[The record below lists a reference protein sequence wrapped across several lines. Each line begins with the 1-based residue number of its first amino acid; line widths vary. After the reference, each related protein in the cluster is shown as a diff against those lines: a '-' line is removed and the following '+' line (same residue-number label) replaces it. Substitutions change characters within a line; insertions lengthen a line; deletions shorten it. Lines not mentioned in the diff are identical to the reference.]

1 MALSWQEDFLQK
13 LVEASQG
20 DARLATARLRPRKLR
35 VSFKHPQMR
44 TIECLFDS
52 DRLTESSIK
61 QVFVIECVPKRGSG
75 IDEPALRTEFKQA
88 GLTGDFGIDANQLL
102 FQYQW
107 GVDPQAGFAVHNSQ
121 TVRRL
126 VDWTHGILSLLF
138 DHVERRQRVLTPSRA
153 SNDGEATGTKYVAA
167 LEQYLEDFIV
177 DQWDTLPWAEDL
189 EYIDRQVACGEIG
202 ELDILARDRTTGD
215 FVVIELKKDKPERQ
229 VVGQLSSYMG
239 WITEHR
245 AAAAGVGVR
254 GVIIAHEITEKLRAA
269 VLPHDNIDVYEYR
282 FTVSLRPVEMP
293 GRGWRTTDYTDGTD
307 KKGEKP

>member
-1 MALSWQEDFLQK
+1 MVTSWQEDFLQK
-13 LVEASQG
+13 LVEASQS
-20 DARLATARLRPRKLR
+20 DARLAMAKLRPRKLR
-35 VSFKHPQMR
+35 VSFEHPQMR

-52 DRLTESSIK
+52 DRLTGSSIR

-88 GLTGDFGIDANQLL
+88 GLTGDFGIDASQLL

-126 VDWTHGILSLLF
+126 VDWTHGVLSLLF

-177 DQWDTLPWAEDL
+177 DQWNTLPWAEDL

-202 ELDILARDRTTGD
+202 ELDILARDRKTDD
-215 FVVIELKKDKPERQ
+215 FVVIELKRDRPERQ
-229 VVGQLSSYMG
+229 VVGQLTSYMD
-239 WITEHR
+239 WIAEHK
-245 AAAAGVGVR
+245 AQPTGAGVR
-254 GVIIAHEITEKLRAA
+254 GIIIAYEITDKLRSA
-269 VLPHDNIDVYEYR
+269 VRPVPNVELYEYR
-282 FTVSLRPVEMP
+282 FAVNLNHVELKRPT
-293 GRGWRTTDYTDGTD
+293 RT
-307 KKGEKP
+307 K

>member
-1 MALSWQEDFLQK
+1 MVTSWQEDFLQK
-13 LVEASQG
+13 LVEASQS
-20 DARLATARLRPRKLR
+20 DARLAMAKLRPRKLR
-35 VSFKHPQMR
+35 VSFEHPQMR

-52 DRLTESSIK
+52 DRLTGSSIR

-88 GLTGDFGIDANQLL
+88 GLTGDFGIDASQLL

-126 VDWTHGILSLLF
+126 VDWTHGVLSLLF

-177 DQWDTLPWAEDL
+177 DQWNTLPWAEDL

-202 ELDILARDRTTGD
+202 ELDILARDRKTDD
-215 FVVIELKKDKPERQ
+215 FVVIELKRDRPERQ
-229 VVGQLSSYMG
+229 VVGQLTSYMD
-239 WITEHR
+239 WIAEHK
-245 AAAAGVGVR
+245 AQPIGAGVR
-254 GVIIAHEITEKLRAA
+254 GIIIAYEITDKLRSA
-269 VLPHDNIDVYEYR
+269 VRPVPNVELYEYR
-282 FTVSLRPVEMP
+282 FAVNLNHVELKRPT
-293 GRGWRTTDYTDGTD
+293 RT
-307 KKGEKP
+307 K